1 MPRLNLL
8 ALTID
13 DLVVLSNRG
22 LVKRASKELA
32 SNELSYELIEDDTGT
47 VTIQW
52 SDQIKCVLP
61 GNSTVKDSHCSC
73 AATTICRHLIR
84 SVLVYQQ
91 TLNIQDNQQTPD
103 TSKSSESY
111 LPSSKTEDIERSSQ
125 DNIKS
130 QTPWNPG
137 NITDEEL
144 AKYYNKTTLKR
155 IKQTFESGQ
164 IIELIRTEKPIA
176 YFHTLSFTLRFLVP
190 GDIRYTHCDCAE
202 SAPCSHVPLAVW
214 AFRLLAE
221 GQLSGVV
228 STHKSPLH
236 IPILLLD
243 DIEQSLQELVESGI
257 ANVSQAL
264 IRRFHRL
271 QTKCKE
277 ENLIWLTEII
287 TELLQEKDYHTSH
300 NARFSPTHVVKLVGE
315 VCIRCDAI
323 RNDTGAVPQLF
334 IRGSSA
340 DKLTKM
346 GAARLVGL
354 GCGVQIYHHNITINS
369 YLQDI
374 ASGVIVAVCREFTHP
389 PEDATESPSK
399 PFWQL
404 AQTAVMKG
412 VSLASLGGSQLLIKG
427 GKRSPNYRF
436 VPGRA
441 KVTANPQTFNWE
453 SLRAPVLAESFGE
466 IYTRL
471 INLPPSSLR
480 PRRLTENFY
489 VCAISTVEAVEF
501 SVSEQVVTAILRDC
515 KGDRAIL
522 IHPYT
527 YQGRDGTER
536 LLSTLQELPSDCWRF
551 VAGQVSLANKG
562 LVINPISLVFQQGKT
577 RTILQPWVDRWQE
590 NEETVKTLQSKILPL
605 VSQERQSQISTD
617 PIVSYSMQLT
627 DAIAELVLTGLQ
639 RTSETTT
646 QHWQEIYQSGA
657 SLGFVRLLDPIAKL
671 VEMLEQ
677 KNNTLHWDTGLAA
690 KLAIKVAILVRLM
703 QEECSASL

>member
-1 MPRLNLL
+1 MPRPDLL

-32 SNELSYELIEDDTGT
+32 SNKLSYELIEDDTGT

-61 GNSTVKDSHCSC
+61 GNSTVKDSHCIC

-91 TLNIQDNQQTPD
+91 TLSVQDNQQSPD

-111 LPSSKTEDIERSSQ
+111 LPSLRTDDREGLIQ

-144 AKYYNKTTLKR
+144 AKHYNKITLSR
-155 IKQTFESGQ
+155 IQQTFESGH

-228 STHKSPLH
+228 STHKSPLP

-243 DIEQSLQELVESGI
+243 DIEQSLQELAESGI

-264 IRRFHRL
+264 ISRFHRL
-271 QTKCKE
+271 QAKCKE
-277 ENLIWLTEII
+277 ENLIWLAEII
-287 TELLQEKDYHTSH
+287 TEILQEKDYHTSH
-300 NARFSPTHVVKLVGE
+300 NARFSPTHVVELVGE
-315 VCIRCDAI
+315 ICIRCDAI
-323 RNDTGAVPQLF
+323 RNNTGAVPQLF

-340 DKLTKM
+340 DKLTEM

-354 GCGVQIYHHNITINS
+354 GCGVQIYHHNVTINS

-374 ASGVIVAVCREFTHP
+374 DSGMIVAVCREFTHP
-389 PEDATESPSK
+389 PKDAAESPK
-399 PFWQL
+399 PFWKL

-412 VSLASLGGSQLLIKG
+412 ISLASLGASQLLIKG

-436 VPGRA
+436 MPGRA
-441 KVTANPQTFNWE
+441 KVTTNPQTFNWE
-453 SLRAPVLAESFGE
+453 SLRAPVLAENFGE
-466 IYTRL
+466 VYTRL
-471 INLPPSSLR
+471 INLPPSSLC

-489 VCAISTVEAVEF
+489 VCAISAVEAVEF
-501 SVSEQVVTAILRDC
+501 SVSEQVVTAVLRDY
-515 KGDRAIL
+515 KGDRATL

-527 YQGRDGTER
+527 NQGREGTER
-536 LLSTLQELPSDCWRF
+536 LLSMLQALPSDCWRF
-551 VAGQVSLANKG
+551 VTGQVSLANKG

-577 RTILQPWVDRWQE
+577 RTILQPWVDKWQE
-590 NEETVKTLQSKILPL
+590 NEETVKTPPSKILPL
-605 VSQERQSQISTD
+605 VSQERQSQITTD
-617 PIVSYSMQLT
+617 PIVSYSVELT
-627 DAIAELVLTGLQ
+627 DAIAELFLTGLQ
-639 RTSETTT
+639 RTSATTT
-646 QHWQEIYQSGA
+646 QYWQEIYQSGA

-671 VEMLEQ
+671 GEILEQ
-677 KNNTLHWDTGLAA
+677 KSNTLHWDKGLAA
-690 KLAIKVAILVRLM
+690 KLAIAVAILAKLM
-703 QEECSASL
+703 QEECSASW